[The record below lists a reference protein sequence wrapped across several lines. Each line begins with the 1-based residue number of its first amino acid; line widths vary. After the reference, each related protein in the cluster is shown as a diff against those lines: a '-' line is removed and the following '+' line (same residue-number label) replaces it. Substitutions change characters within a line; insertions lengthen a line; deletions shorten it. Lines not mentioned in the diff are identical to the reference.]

1 MCVFYQYLL
10 IKKCI
15 KIDLRVQEEEAYVDQ
30 RQCGK
35 SSMTQSKLHLNNSFQ
50 WTLMYIFLSF
60 EKLSVE
66 IAFKLG

>member
-10 IKKCI
+10 IKICI

-50 WTLMYIFLSF
+50 WTLMYIFLFF

-66 IAFKLG
+66 IAFKLR